1 MTIQPRSA
9 SSRLVA
15 GGLSDAIRPHAPG
28 APAAVRSPP
37 PRQPKIYFADNS
49 RLWPEADAKIQ
60 RGRVEALCRPRGFEC
75 AWPFE
80 HFCFPEKFSTDIAAT
95 AKVLPKAPLV
105 YLQESSA
112 IVAEVTPFRGVS
124 LNPVIAFELG
134 IAALLGLPVFAWTA
148 ANCAH
153 HPAPHDRMRRY
164 LKGWTFASLAA
175 RLVNRAPLSSHLTLG
190 RDCYWDVQGFRVEH
204 SNMVESAVIAG
215 NFTSLSTSIEE
226 AIAAA
231 ALHFERLAKSRRAV
245 SHDAPSA
252 YQ

>member
-1 MTIQPRSA
+1 MTTQ
-9 SSRLVA
+9 SRLAARLVV
-15 GGLSDAIRPHAPG
+15 GGLSDATRPRAPG
-28 APAAVRSPP
+28 APAVVKPSP

-49 RLWPEADAKIQ
+49 RLWPEADAKIE
-60 RGRVEALCRPRGFEC
+60 RCRVEALCRPRGFEC

-80 HFCFPEKFSTDIAAT
+80 HFCFPEKFSTDMAAT
-95 AKVLPKAPLV
+95 ARVLPKAPLV
-105 YLQESSA
+105 YLQESAA

-134 IAALLGLPVFAWTA
+134 IAVLLGLPVFAWTA
-148 ANCAH
+148 ANCAQ

-164 LKGWTFASLAA
+164 LKGWPFASLAA
-175 RLVNRAPLSSHLTLG
+175 RLVNGTPLSSSLTLG
-190 RDCYWDVQGFRVEH
+190 RGCYWDMQGFRVEH
-204 SNMVESAVIAG
+204 FNMVESAVIAG

-226 AIAAA
+226 AIVAASIY
-231 ALHFERLAKSRRAV
+231 FGRLAKSRRSV